1 MNRMMKAR
9 PVSKSS
15 LHLDIHDAPADHF
28 CKMPIKKFTAVWG
41 NVTFCLWSWPPSE
54 YFQKWEN
61 FVVELC
67 HLWCFSSRKQQTIN
81 RRLDYLEAFKMKR
94 PVVYFDPFKP
104 FWWFITVQLVV
115 CSFDVWMAE
124 LWLFEIL
131 LKLFF
136 VKDLKGPW
144 VKSKRK
150 GKSFSEMFMGLQTW
164 KGTINSLSDIQIR
177 TKWNVISKVALLPF

>member
-15 LHLDIHDAPADHF
+15 LHLDIHDAPAADHF

-104 FWWFITVQLVV
+104 PFLMVHYCAT
-115 CSFDVWMAE
+115 CC
-124 LWLFEIL
+124 
-131 LKLFF
+131 LFF
-136 VKDLKGPW
+136 WCMDGRAVTIWNPTQAILCKGLE
-144 VKSKRK
+144 
-150 GKSFSEMFMGLQTW
+150 G
-164 KGTINSLSDIQIR
+164 SLSLKEKGNHLVKCLWDCR
-177 TKWNVISKVALLPF
+177 LEKGL

>member
-1 MNRMMKAR
+1 MTRSPFYFSRVGTLIFKMNRARQDQFLRVHFILIFMM
-9 PVSKSS
+9 
-15 LHLDIHDAPADHF
+15 LLADHF

-104 FWWFITVQLVV
+104 PFLMVHYCAT
-115 CSFDVWMAE
+115 CC
-124 LWLFEIL
+124 
-131 LKLFF
+131 LFF
-136 VKDLKGPW
+136 WCMDGRAVTIWNPTQAILCKGLE
-144 VKSKRK
+144 
-150 GKSFSEMFMGLQTW
+150 G
-164 KGTINSLSDIQIR
+164 SLSQ
-177 TKWNVISKVALLPF
+177 V